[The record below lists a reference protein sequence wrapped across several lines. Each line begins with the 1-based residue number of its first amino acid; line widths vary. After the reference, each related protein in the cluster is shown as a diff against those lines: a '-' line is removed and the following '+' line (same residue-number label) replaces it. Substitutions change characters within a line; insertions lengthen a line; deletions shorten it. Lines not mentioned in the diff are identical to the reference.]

1 MSLSRMRQFVLRWLV
16 VMALLAGGLAA
27 RAHVPVMAAATVSI
41 GGDGRYAVAL
51 NFDVPPFV
59 LNTPPQGTTDD
70 EMNAW
75 LAGPTNTLAAGLVAA
90 QDRFIRAFAV
100 VTDQGAGRTE
110 SLTFP
115 GVADLEQVKGATPI
129 VQLPVML
136 GLSVKGQLPAGARQ
150 VAFQFPAVMGIVA
163 VTVNRPGQDAATLVA
178 NAGELSEAVPIRLNN
193 GGAKTPVTAAPVAEP
208 GRGSVMR
215 QYLVLGFEHI
225 LPQGT
230 DHILFVL
237 GLFLLSCR
245 LKPLL
250 WQVTAF
256 TVAHSIT
263 LALAMY
269 GVFRLPSAVVEPMI
283 AASIAFVA
291 VENICTSE
299 LKPWRPAVVFCFGL
313 IHGLGFSSV
322 LLELGL
328 PRQDFAPALV
338 AFNGGVE
345 LGQLTVITGAFLAVG
360 WWRQRNW
367 YRSMVVIPASVLIAV
382 TGVFW
387 TIQRIWL
394 ATR

>member
-1 MSLSRMRQFVLRWLV
+1 MSLRRMRRFALCWLA
-16 VMALLAGGLAA
+16 VMALLAGGLVA
-27 RAHVPVMAAATVSI
+27 RAHVPVMAAATVTI
-41 GGDGRYAVAL
+41 DGGGRYAVAL

-59 LNTPPQGTTDD
+59 LDTPPQGTTDD
-70 EMNAW
+70 AMNAW
-75 LAGPTNTLAAGLVAA
+75 LAGPTNTLAAGLAAA
-90 QDRFIRAFAV
+90 QERFARGFAV
-100 VTDQGAGRTE
+100 VTDQGAGRAE
-110 SLTFP
+110 AVTFP
-115 GVADLEQVKGATPI
+115 DVAELEQVKAAAPI

-150 VAFQFPAVMGIVA
+150 VAFQFPEVMGIVA
-163 VTVNRPGQDAATLVA
+163 VTVNRPGQGPVSLVA
-178 NAGELSEAVPIRLNN
+178 NAGELSEAVPLHLTN
-193 GGAKTPVTAAPVAEP
+193 GSARTPVASAPIAEP
-208 GRGSVMR
+208 GRGAVMR

-225 LPQGT
+225 LPEGT

-245 LKPLL
+245 VKPLL

-269 GVFRLPSAVVEPMI
+269 GIFRLPSAVVEPMI

-291 VENICTSE
+291 VENICTTE

-345 LGQLTVITGAFLAVG
+345 LGQLTVITCAFLAVG
-360 WWRQRNW
+360 WWRQRTW
-367 YRSMVVIPASVLIAV
+367 YRRVVVIPASVLIAA

-394 ATR
+394 AAK

>member
-1 MSLSRMRQFVLRWLV
+1 MRWLV
-16 VMALLAGGLAA
+16 MFALLVGGLVA
-27 RAHVPVMAAATVSI
+27 RAHVPVMAAATVTI
-41 GGDGRYAVAL
+41 GSDGRYAVAL

-59 LNTPPQGTTDD
+59 LDTPPQATTDD
-70 EMNAW
+70 AMNAW
-75 LAGPTNTLAAGLVAA
+75 LADPTNTLAASLNAA
-90 QDRFIRAFAV
+90 QERFSRSFVV

-110 SLTFP
+110 SVTFP
-115 GVADLEQVKGATPI
+115 GVADLERVKTTTSI

-136 GLSVKGQLPAGARQ
+136 GLSVQGQLPAGARQ
-150 VAFQFPAVMGIVA
+150 VAFQYPEAIGIVA
-163 VTVNRPGQDAATLVA
+163 VTVHRPGQEPATLVA
-178 NAGELSEAVPIRLNN
+178 NAGELSEAVPLSLAN
-193 GGAKTPVTAAPVAEP
+193 GDAKTPVTAAPAAEP

-225 LPQGT
+225 LPKGT

-291 VENICTSE
+291 VENICTTE

-328 PRQDFAPALV
+328 PRQDFAPALI

-345 LGQLTVITGAFLAVG
+345 LGQLKVITCAFLAVG
-360 WWRQRNW
+360 WWRQRTW
-367 YRSMVVIPASVLIAV
+367 YRRVVVIPASVLIAA